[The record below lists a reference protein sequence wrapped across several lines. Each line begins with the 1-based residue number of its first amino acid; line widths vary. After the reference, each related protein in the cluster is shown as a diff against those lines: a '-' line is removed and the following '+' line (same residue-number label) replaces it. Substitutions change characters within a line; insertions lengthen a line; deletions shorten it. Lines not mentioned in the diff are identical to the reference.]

1 MGLEIIDNK
10 KTNEELNIED
20 IVEIKP
26 VETDKKTDEEIDNC
40 VSTSPSSRIHTIKF
54 IQKLCLEKGI
64 DFCKIVN
71 QHCCLLTKDFC
82 KTNVP
87 KCCKSK
93 WVGYTSFLYISPYF
107 FVPGNGIFAKILK
120 ILYILQG
127 PISHASD
134 YTWHNINNVSHGMD
148 RWLATSLV
156 GLSVYMSLRYIGF
169 IQTILLGSVP
179 LSFLYLA
186 KKASVTNNEK
196 QYNFTQTLWHLTS
209 PFIASYV
216 LYKVGKK
223 GIEF

>member
-1 MGLEIIDNK
+1 MSIEISDNK

-20 IVEIKP
+20 IVEIQPLQTVK
-26 VETDKKTDEEIDNC
+26 ETNKKTDENIDNC
-40 VSTSPSSRIHTIKF
+40 VSNSPSSTK
-54 IQKLCLEKGI
+54 KLCLEKGI
-64 DFCKIVN
+64 NFCKIVN
-71 QHCCLLTKDFC
+71 QHCCLLTNDFC
-82 KTNVP
+82 KTNAP
-87 KCCKSK
+87 NCCNSK
-93 WVGYTSFLYISPYF
+93 WVGYTSFLYILPYF
-107 FVPGNGIFAKILK
+107 FVPGTGIFAKILRT
-120 ILYILQG
+120 LYVLQG
-127 PISHASD
+127 PVSHASD
-134 YTWHNINNVSHGMD
+134 YTWHNVEHVSHGMD

-209 PFIASYV
+209 PFIGSYV